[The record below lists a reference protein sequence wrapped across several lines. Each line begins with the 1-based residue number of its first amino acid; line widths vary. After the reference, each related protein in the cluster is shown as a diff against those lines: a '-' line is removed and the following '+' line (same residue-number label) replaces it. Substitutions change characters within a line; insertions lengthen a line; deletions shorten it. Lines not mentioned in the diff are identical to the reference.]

1 MLLLGLKGVDEELKE
16 LQGERTLFNQFH
28 SRAISSVCSSLL
40 PTDSCCVLE
49 EANKGPVTAAHFIIY
64 ENTQRTAVSP
74 GARVLSKFYFGMF
87 WWLSVFFVSSFT
99 SSSCVIKAQVP
110 SRFFLKTLTHLGKLL
125 PKNINVLSGIKDMKE
140 WKSAHYWP
148 RWTCVLTA
156 QVWLV
161 PVRRHYSLSPCVFFC
176 LFFLFCLRSE
186 SEPQPLAKKKQD
198 PCLCPVTFTDWPSMS
213 HRRW

>member
-1 MLLLGLKGVDEELKE
+1 MLLLGLKGDDEELKE

-74 GARVLSKFYFGMF
+74 GATVLSKFYFGMF

-125 PKNINVLSGIKDMKE
+125 PKNINGFIKIKDKKE
-140 WKSAHYWP
+140 WKSAYYWP

-156 QVWLV
+156 
-161 PVRRHYSLSPCVFFC
+161 SLRIC
-176 LFFLFCLRSE
+176 LFVLSYGFFIFCLRSE
-186 SEPQPLAKKKQD
+186 SEPQSQAQKKNRIHVSVLSHSLTD
-198 PCLCPVTFTDWPSMS
+198 PACHTGDDKI
-213 HRRW
+213 